1 LSLVTASS
9 WAGFKFDKIVVT
21 SIDGHSSNLS
31 VKNRGSFLS
40 FIHLLLLLDIHFDNA
55 EYF

>member
-1 LSLVTASS
+1 
-9 WAGFKFDKIVVT
+9 VT